1 MSEKLWVFENV
12 VLDGMSLPRLNHLSF
27 KINKGVSAI
36 LGESGAGKSSL
47 VNLLTRFESPSTG
60 IIEFTPSASS
70 KRLPLF
76 WVPQDDGLWPQLS
89 VKEHLEAVVPDG
101 KKSETKT
108 VVQELLEKFDLD
120 GLHDRKPENLSQGE
134 RSRLSVAR
142 ALASGAEVIVMD
154 EPLAHVD
161 SRSSNHYWDSI
172 QEYLK
177 KNDSSLVFASH
188 MSETVLRESE
198 FCFCMDQG
206 EIIYQ
211 GDTEDLYDNPSSEKV
226 AWFLG
231 PVNWFDSKESEFWL
245 DDCSG
250 NSKSIRPGKISVVED
265 ESADFTL
272 KGSRFIGT
280 HSEVTLTDE
289 KVNSE
294 KTFYMQT
301 DCRAIQVGKKV
312 RLSVLSLLLMFFSI
326 TGCEKTEF
334 PELPVKEV
342 DIWMLPVKG
351 KSIPTPR
358 SMTVSEDGELL
369 ILDDAGR
376 VLVYDLEGKLL
387 RQWDMPA
394 SDVGNPEGISVLPDK
409 RVVVADTHYHRIVFF
424 DLQGKVLEMIGK
436 EGTGPREFIYPVAVT
451 HDDKGNI
458 YVAEYGY
465 NDRLQKFDSK
475 GHFLLEMGKPGTAEG
490 EFQRMSGLVW
500 LDGFLYISD
509 AINNRIQKFSDDGYF
524 IEIYDLSDYG
534 TKLDYPYDIALAPEG
549 GFWIVEYGSG
559 YLTRISLEG
568 KLMGR
573 FGKSGSG
580 LNELTTPW
588 GLTSTKD
595 GRVFIADTG
604 NRRVMEINLEKN

>member
-1 MSEKLWVFENV
+1 
-12 VLDGMSLPRLNHLSF
+12 
-27 KINKGVSAI
+27 
-36 LGESGAGKSSL
+36 
-47 VNLLTRFESPSTG
+47 
-60 IIEFTPSASS
+60 
-70 KRLPLF
+70 
-76 WVPQDDGLWPQLS
+76 
-89 VKEHLEAVVPDG
+89 
-101 KKSETKT
+101 
-108 VVQELLEKFDLD
+108 
-120 GLHDRKPENLSQGE
+120 
-134 RSRLSVAR
+134 
-142 ALASGAEVIVMD
+142 MD

-161 SRSSNHYWDSI
+161 SRRSNIYWDYI

-177 KNDSSLVFASH
+177 TNESSLVFASH
-188 MSETVLRESE
+188 MSETVLRESD
-198 FCFCMDQG
+198 FCFCLDQG
-206 EIIYQ
+206 EIIHQ
-211 GDTEDLYDNPSSEKV
+211 GDTKELYDNPSSEKV

-231 PVNWFDSKESEFWL
+231 PVNWFDSKESGFWF
-245 DDCSG
+245 DDHSEK
-250 NSKSIRPGKISVVED
+250 NQSIRPGNLSVVED
-265 ESADFTL
+265 ETADLILSRTRFAGTYSEATL
-272 KGSRFIGT
+272 K
-280 HSEVTLTDE
+280 HE
-289 KVNSE
+289 KSNAE
-294 KTFYMQT
+294 RKIYTQT
-301 DCRAIQVGKKV
+301 DCRTIPIGKKV
-312 RLSVLSLLLMFFSI
+312 RLSILSLLLMLFSI

-358 SMTVSEDGELL
+358 SMTVSEDDELL

-376 VLVYDLEGKLL
+376 VLVYDLEGNLL

-465 NDRLQKFDSK
+465 NDRLQKFDSSGK
-475 GHFLLEMGKPGTAEG
+475 YLLEMGKPGTAEG

-509 AINNRIQKFSDDGYF
+509 AINNRIQKFSDDGNF

-559 YLTRISLEG
+559 FLTRISLEG

-580 LNELTTPW
+580 LNEMTTPW

-604 NRRVMEINLEKN
+604 NRRVMEISFEKN